1 MHTRKEQRKS
11 PLTYYYPQ
19 TSGGLLAVLVE
30 GADAYH
36 YSFVVQTNSGSRV
49 NLYWSLLWTYSG
61 PHVDQYWS
69 PRWPILGYYSA

>member
-19 TSGGLLAVLVE
+19 TSGGLLAILVE

-36 YSFVVQTNSGSRV
+36 YLFVAQTNSGSRV
-49 NLYWSLLWTYSG
+49 NHYRFAVVTYSG
-61 PHVDQYWS
+61 SRVDQYWS
-69 PRWPILGYYSA
+69 PR